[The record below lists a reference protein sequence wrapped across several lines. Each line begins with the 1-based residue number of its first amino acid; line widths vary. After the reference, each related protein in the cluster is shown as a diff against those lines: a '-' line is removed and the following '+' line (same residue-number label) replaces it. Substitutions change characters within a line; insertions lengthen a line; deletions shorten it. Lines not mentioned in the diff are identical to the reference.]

1 MELVF
6 IAVVALGLWLWSKSK
21 EPDPGEVRRKRDE
34 DYEREML
41 AKEVERRWR
50 AQYKDGVLIAQGLI
64 YSEDVGN
71 RSA

>member
-1 MELVF
+1 MGRPF
-6 IAVVALGLWLWSKSK
+6 GGGLLLCVRPKN
-21 EPDPGEVRRKRDE
+21 PDPLVPVGRNTASYRIS
-34 DYEREML
+34 
-41 AKEVERRWR
+41 VEFRLDQRRWR